1 MLIEVHVDREACRG
15 SGSCVRRAPATFM
28 LDDDRKAV
36 VVTDSTDPIDVIREA
51 ANVCPFFAIKLKE
64 KSE

>member
-1 MLIEVHVDREACRG
+1 V
-15 SGSCVRRAPATFM
+15 